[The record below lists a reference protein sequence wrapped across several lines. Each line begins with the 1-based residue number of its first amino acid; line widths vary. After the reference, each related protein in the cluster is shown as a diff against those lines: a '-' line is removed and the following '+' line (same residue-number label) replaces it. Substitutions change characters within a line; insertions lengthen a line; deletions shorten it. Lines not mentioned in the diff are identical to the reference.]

1 MALFTH
7 LATAIGYWPQG
18 VGSHSPV
25 GREELLSMVVWQKQ
39 SKGAEPET
47 IRFFEA

>member
-7 LATAIGYWPQG
+7 LATGAGCWLQG
-18 VGSHSPV
+18 VGSHSPG
-25 GREELLSMVVWQKQ
+25 GREEVLSMVVWQKQ
-39 SKGAEPET
+39 SKGAKSET